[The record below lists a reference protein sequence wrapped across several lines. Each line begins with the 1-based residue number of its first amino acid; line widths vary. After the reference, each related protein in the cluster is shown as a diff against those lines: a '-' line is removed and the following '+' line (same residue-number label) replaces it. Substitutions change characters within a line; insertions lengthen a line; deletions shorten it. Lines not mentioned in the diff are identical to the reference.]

1 MKRFAAV
8 VVLGFLMGCGSVP
21 IIPAHLDVERRT
33 GEEPPLGT
41 RTVRSVGEVIYE
53 VYNYE
58 IRRDSSSR
66 LLGNLTI
73 DVLAASAQ
81 LSPDTP
87 LVATV
92 DKGVEVYC
100 SAHPILRVAGEA
112 NVAHVCLR
120 DQDRDQKFELWRSP
134 DGPPARWGW
143 ASLKNHVG
151 YEERS
156 SVEMAQTGD
165 GFRYELL
172 YQGLSAGV
180 VKILYR
186 EYFDSLVRP
195 AFQQELSY
203 TLKESGPAE
212 ISFRSIR
219 MTIHAADN
227 NRIEY
232 TVSAGLRAAEAYE
245 R

>member
-1 MKRFAAV
+1 MKSLAPAI
-8 VVLGFLMGCGSVP
+8 LLCFLTGCASVP
-21 IIPAHLDVERRT
+21 TIPAHLDVERRT
-33 GEEPPLGT
+33 GEEPPLDT
-41 RTVRSVGEVIYE
+41 RSERSVGEVIYE

-66 LLGNLTI
+66 LSGNITI
-73 DVLAASAQ
+73 DVLAASAH
-81 LSPDTP
+81 LGPETP

-92 DKGVEVYC
+92 DKGLEVYC
-100 SAHPILRVAGEA
+100 SADPILRVAGEA

-120 DQDRDQKFELWRSP
+120 DQDGDEKFDLWRSP

-143 ASLKNHVG
+143 ASLKNHVA

-156 SVEMAQTGD
+156 SVEMAQTGG

-203 TLKESGPAE
+203 TLEHPGPTE

-219 MTIHAADN
+219 MTIHSADN
-227 NRIEY
+227 NRLEY
-232 TVSAGLRAAEAYE
+232 TINAGLAKPGV
-245 R
+245 

>member
-1 MKRFAAV
+1 MKRLAAV
-8 VVLGFLMGCGSVP
+8 VLLCFLTGCASAP
-21 IIPAHLDVERRT
+21 TIPAHLDVERQT

-41 RTVRSVGEVIYE
+41 RSERSVGEVIYE

-66 LLGNLTI
+66 LLGHLTI
-73 DVLAASAQ
+73 DVLAASAH
-81 LSPDTP
+81 LSPEVP

-92 DKGVEVYC
+92 DKGLAVYC
-100 SAHPILRVAGEA
+100 SAQPILRVAGEA

-120 DQDRDQKFELWRSP
+120 DQDGDHKFDLWRSP

-143 ASLKNHVG
+143 APLRNHVG
-151 YEERS
+151 YEDRS

-172 YQGLSAGV
+172 YQGLSSGV

-186 EYFDSLVRP
+186 EYFDSLVRS
-195 AFQQELSY
+195 AFQQEISY
-203 TLKESGPAE
+203 TIEEPGPTE
-212 ISFRSIR
+212 ISFRSVR
-219 MTIHAADN
+219 MSIHTADN
-227 NRIEY
+227 NRLEY
-232 TVSAGLRAAEAYE
+232 TISAGLDSPSR
-245 R
+245 